1 MDKEQARQIL
11 SVYRA
16 GSDDAQDPYFAEA
29 LQAAAADPDLATWF
43 AEAQR
48 FEAEMIALLQVAPAP
63 AGLRDA
69 ILQRAATSPA
79 PRIIAQRRIAF
90 APWLAAAAAVVAA
103 FFIGRGSVVP
113 TPVHRLGDGS
123 LALQA
128 ISYSGQMPKLDFVC
142 FSSDAVKGWVDK
154 KSAAMHMGNLLDK
167 PMPNMQMIGSSA
179 TEWGGKP
186 VIQVA
191 LQNGRHMGMLY
202 LMRTADFPGGASE
215 DGHVMEKDGWVSKVG
230 LRGDHVFVLTAR
242 GTRDDLNFPMPL

>member
-1 MDKEQARQIL
+1 MDKEQVRQVL

-16 GSDDAQDPYFAEA
+16 GSDDALDPYFAEA
-29 LQAAAADPDLATWF
+29 LRAAEADPELEAWF

-48 FEAEMIALLQVAPAP
+48 FEAEVVALLHATPAP
-63 AGLRDA
+63 VGLKEA
-69 ILQRAATSPA
+69 ILRRAAVSPA
-79 PRIIAQRRIAF
+79 PGVTAERRIAF

-113 TPVHRLGDGS
+113 AAVHRLGDGS

-142 FSSDAVKGWVDK
+142 FSSNAVKGWVDE

-179 TEWGGKP
+179 TEWNGKP
-186 VIQVA
+186 VILVA
-191 LQNGRHMGMLY
+191 LQNGQHMGMLY
-202 LMRTADFPGGASE
+202 LMRAADFPSGASE
-215 DGHVMEKDGWVSKVG
+215 DGHVMERDGWVSKVG
-230 LRGDHVFVLTAR
+230 CRGEHVFVLTAR